1 MIPFTSRSVEEA
13 FASTETANIANVE
26 ITATFKNV
34 ASTYYIHKILEKC
47 ENKRIAKCSKRR
59 NIKLQQECKI
69 EQEIQS
75 SRKVR
80 EKKNLEIV

>member
-34 ASTYYIHKILEKC
+34 ASSYIHKILEKC
-47 ENKRIAKCSKRR
+47 ENKRIAKCSKR
-59 NIKLQQECKI
+59 ET
-69 EQEIQS
+69 
-75 SRKVR
+75 
-80 EKKNLEIV
+80 